1 MLKKR
6 ADEAEVQNRQGGNDN
21 VDNNG
26 GSRKRRSIVSQSLA
40 GLGLLSPVSSYRVR
54 GSDVYY
60 HSLAPSRRVSYG
72 YYYDTPGRV

>member
-6 ADEAEVQNRQGGNDN
+6 ADEAEEEKSQGGDDN

-26 GSRKRRSIVSQSLA
+26 GSRNRRSIVS
-40 GLGLLSPVSSYRVR
+40 LLSPVSSYRVR

-60 HSLAPSRRVSYG
+60 RSLAPSRRVSYG